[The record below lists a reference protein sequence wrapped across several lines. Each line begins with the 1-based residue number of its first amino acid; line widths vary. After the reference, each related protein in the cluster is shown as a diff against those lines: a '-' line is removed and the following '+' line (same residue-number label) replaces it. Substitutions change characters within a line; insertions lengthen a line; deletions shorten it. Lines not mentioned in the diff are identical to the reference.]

1 LETEEGGRGEIEIGK
16 IKSNSFLI
24 GEESGESKNLLKTYN
39 HRGEGSRREPVAI
52 SIDNWFVS

>member
-1 LETEEGGRGEIEIGK
+1 MKGRNRDWK

-24 GEESGESKNLLKTYN
+24 GEESGESKKLLKTYT
-39 HRGEGSRREPVAI
+39 HRGKGSPREPVAI